1 MATIQK
7 RGISLLLVLMLI
19 LGMIPSVSATEIDT
33 QPSTEPAETI
43 TPVSKETL
51 AAETSPPEATQPEE
65 TSPPE
70 TTQPVETLQPE
81 TTEPEQ
87 PVPAETT
94 PEETEP
100 SETEAEATD
109 PVETQPVL
117 ERPMLPSLDMA
128 VMAASNDGIAT
139 IADAEIIG
147 NPTTFASL
155 FLWDAIYIP
164 SFNHIQRKE
173 HIPLYSVYLK
183 NQPGY
188 ENNYY
193 IAYCIEPGIEQS
205 ASANYD
211 GNSSTLGN
219 LSGSSTMYTYLSPA
233 QVKAMGVVLMY
244 GQMEIA
250 RRADAESVR
259 LEKLRR
265 WAATQLIIWEIA
277 AGWRSSSPPYACS
290 NSTLYDAVT
299 PTLEIAS
306 SVWNNSFMLSDIT
319 SAYDDIEEKIAKHF
333 VVPSFASEY
342 QSNAPIYD
350 LTPTSSGGYT
360 ITLTDTN
367 NILSEYTFTNTD
379 QVKYSVSGNKLTITV
394 SGSVSGDI
402 TISPTKNVLNLDKQV
417 FWFWEKGSN
426 QRMMSCK
433 TVPDPDP
440 DPCYFTLR
448 AATNGRIEL
457 TKTTEDGQNLSGWQF
472 GFYSDGG
479 CTNLISGPHTT
490 DANGRISVDNLTAG
504 VVYVKE
510 LGHTDSAINDL
521 YYCSSANPQTV
532 VVTAGEA
539 ARVSFRNMLNTGEV
553 KIVKR
558 TNTGE
563 NLSGWDIALY
573 YDAACTNKVS
583 DYPFTTDENGIII
596 VTGLKPGTIY
606 AKELPTDDPYWESD
620 TAVKEVKI
628 VANQV
633 STVTFTNTH
642 YGRIKFQKTTNTG
655 NHLGGWT
662 FRVTDTSGNHV
673 GDYTTDE
680 TGEAYT
686 GNLPF
691 GNYKVQEI
699 SAGDDFWNCEI
710 GIHDVTVKAGETVV
724 DSWLNRELGLGW
736 FYKRT
741 NTGEDLTGWEITVY
755 SDEACTKEVCIV
767 NPVEDGKVGYYFEPG
782 TYYAKETGDMFGRD
796 EDGYWV
802 MDASIYRFEIK
813 PHEETSV
820 TFTNT
825 HYGKL
830 NICKTMDTVGP
841 LDGWQFR
848 VTDGSGKEIT
858 GSPFTSDKN
867 GEIHVGNVLPGMYKV
882 EELIPE
888 DSLYY
893 CKSENPQTV
902 TVKRGETA
910 EVSFTNALRF
920 GKLNIRKTM
929 DTDGPLDGWQF
940 RVTDASGKEIA
951 GSPFT
956 SDKNGEIHVG
966 DVLPGVYKV
975 EELIPEDSLYF
986 CKSENPQTV
995 TVKQG
1000 ETAEVSFTNALR
1012 PGKITVEKVD
1022 LNGEHLTGAKFL
1034 LEWSEDGSLWC
1045 PIEYSDSKDVIKG
1058 YCSNPDV
1065 IDGTLTTD
1073 LSGIIEWNN
1082 LHPGLY
1088 YRITELEAPEGY
1100 VLLTEAAYEDKLPT
1114 DDLEVVLR
1122 VINCEAFTLPKTGS
1136 GMELFFLISRILC
1149 IAVCGTMLLF
1159 SFRKKR
1165 RA

>member
-7 RGISLLLVLMLI
+7 RGISLLLVLILV
-19 LGMIPSVSATEIDT
+19 LGMVPSVSAAEIET
-33 QPSTEPAETI
+33 QPSTEPAETT
-43 TPVSKETL
+43 TPVTEETL
-51 AAETSPPEATQPEE
+51 AVETSPPEATQPEE

-70 TTQPVETLQPE
+70 TTQP
-81 TTEPEQ
+81 EPTA
-87 PVPAETT
+87 PAETA

-100 SETEAEATD
+100 PETSD

-1034 LEWSEDGSLWC
+1034 LEWSEDGSLWW

-1058 YCSNPDV
+1058 FCSNPDV
-1065 IDGTLTTD
+1065 VDGTLTTK

-1100 VLLTEAAYEDKLPT
+1100 VLLTEAAYEDKLPA

-1136 GMELFFLISRILC
+1136 GMELFLSVSRILC
-1149 IAVCGTMLLF
+1149 IAVCGTMLFF

-1165 RA
+1165 GT